1 MTTVDFYNIFIR
13 LCNEHNVKPS
23 PMLESIGIQKT
34 AATNWK
40 KRKSNPTY
48 ANLQKIADY
57 FGVSVEYLKGEK
69 ENPSTESGKGEEF
82 TVYAMGDEKPVDAIS
97 VNRDAMADLTELM
110 EVARKLPQEK
120 IKALLNI
127 AKLM

>member
-1 MTTVDFYNIFIR
+1 
-13 LCNEHNVKPS
+13 
-23 PMLESIGIQKT
+23 MLESIGIQKT